1 METNIRFD
9 SILRTENIIK
19 YFTIFDTFSI
29 KINLMFFKKITLLVL
44 FVFSVSLN
52 AQIDEKK
59 LDKLI
64 QQTLK
69 TFDVPGISVGILKDG
84 KIVYAKGHGVRS
96 LTNKKDMNDNTLVG
110 VASNSKGF
118 TCFALAMMIDEGKLN
133 WDDKVRK
140 YIPEFQMHDA
150 WITEEFTVRD
160 LVTHRSGLGL
170 GAGDLMFLPEGNDFT
185 VTDVISNV
193 KYLKP
198 QSIFRTDFE
207 YNNNMFIIAGE
218 VLKRVSGL
226 TWEEFIEIKIMKPV
240 GMTNSKASYNRV
252 TNRANSI
259 DAHTRADG
267 KVIQIPHDWSE
278 TANAAGG
285 IISNVND
292 MLTWA
297 NFLMNDAVTNDGKR
311 LLSEKQFHELW
322 QLQTP
327 LKVGKNDS
335 YNSNFRGYGLGWFL
349 TDVKGGYKQVYHT
362 GGLIGTVT
370 QFTMI
375 PDLDLAI
382 VVLTNQMNGSAFNTI
397 TNTIKDSYLGFEDRN
412 WLENYGTKNANYLQ
426 YNDSL
431 KVAVYNKVE
440 VAKKDMSLPK
450 PSQITGT
457 YKDDWF
463 GNILISHDGNTYK
476 IQCERSSTL
485 VGELLPYNQTTFV
498 SKWNNRSYDADVFVQ
513 FSFDETGNATGA
525 TMKFIAPITDFSFDF
540 HDLNLKKV
548 K

>member
-1 METNIRFD
+1 
-9 SILRTENIIK
+9 
-19 YFTIFDTFSI
+19 
-29 KINLMFFKKITLLVL
+29 MFFKKITLLVL
-44 FVFSVSLN
+44 FVFSASIN
-52 AQIDEKK
+52 AQIDDKK
-59 LDKLI
+59 LDNLI
-64 QQTLK
+64 EQTLK
-69 TFDVPGISVGILKDG
+69 TFDVPGISVGILKDN
-84 KIVYAKGHGVRS
+84 KIVYAKGFGVRS
-96 LTNKKDMNDNTLVG
+96 LTNKKDMNENTLVG

-150 WITEEFTVRD
+150 WITENFTVRD

-170 GAGDLMFLPEGNDFT
+170 GAGDLMFLPENKSFT
-185 VTDVISNV
+185 TQDIINNV

-198 QSIFRTDFE
+198 QSIFRTDFK

-226 TWEEFIEIKIMKPV
+226 TWEEFIETKIMKPV
-240 GMTNSKASYNRV
+240 GMTSSKASYNRV
-252 TNRANSI
+252 TNRTNII

-285 IISNVND
+285 IMSNVND

-297 NFLMNDAVTNDGKR
+297 NFLMNNAVTKDGKR
-311 LLSEKQFHELW
+311 LLSEQQFHELW

-327 LKVGKNDS
+327 LKVSKKDA

-349 TDVKGGYKQVYHT
+349 TDVKGGHKQVYHT

-375 PDLDLAI
+375 PDLDLGI
-382 VVLTNQMNGSAFNTI
+382 IVLTNQMNGNAFNTI
-397 TNTIKDSYLGFEDRN
+397 TNTIKDAYLGYEDRN
-412 WLENYGTKNANYLQ
+412 WLKNYGSRNAKYLE

-431 KVAVYNKVE
+431 KATIFDKITL
-440 VAKKDMSLPK
+440 AKADKSLPK
-450 PSQITGT
+450 PTQIIGT

-463 GNILISHDGNTYK
+463 GNIIISHNGTTY
-476 IQCERSSTL
+476 IIECERSSTL
-485 VGELLPYNQTTFV
+485 VGELLPYNQTTYV
-498 SKWNNRSYDADVFVQ
+498 AKWNNRSYDADVFVQ
-513 FSFDETGNATGA
+513 FRFNEKGNATGA

-548 K
+548 N